1 MPCEGSQGQLS
12 LLPGVSRGASA
23 SCSEPPD
30 PRASPGDRPCRHRG
44 TQVVSLESGESYW
57 SSQTLGRDLPAWD
70 SLEWMHSG
78 HTTVSPLCGDWAPC
92 PEQCELPDLCALG
105 PRLSCRLP
113 ARALGTL
120 GPRNSWLLGAWAL
133 RELSSTL
140 TQPMPGAPVEGR
152 CRPSKVFTPNLS
164 LCSAGGKS
172 VGKLA
177 DQRP

>member
-120 GPRNSWLLGAWAL
+120 LLVAGGLGSAGTEQHSYPADA
-133 RELSSTL
+133 R
-140 TQPMPGAPVEGR
+140 
-152 CRPSKVFTPNLS
+152 RPSGRQVPPLKGLHPKPVTVLS
-164 LCSAGGKS
+164 WWQECGEAG
-172 VGKLA
+172 
-177 DQRP
+177 